1 MTDDFLNEGQGD
13 AREAQRAAA
22 LDFARLHTIFTL
34 DERGKKL
41 LEVWDQTFL
50 RKRIPITASHAEYAA
65 VEATRAF
72 VQVIHDQIRLAKTE
86 GRG

>member
-1 MTDDFLNEGQGD
+1 MTDDFLNEGQSA
-13 AREAQRAAA
+13 AREAQRATA

-50 RKRIPITASHAEYAA
+50 RKRVPITSSHAEFAA
-65 VEATRAF
+65 AEATRAF
-72 VQVIHDQIRLAKTE
+72 VQVIHDQIQFAKTE